1 MKSASLHNAV
11 VTLFLLTQVHVAHA
25 QEPGDGF
32 LCCNMRTDGSWISD
46 SNYVESGKRII
57 PLGTPVKY
65 LGMGRYR
72 VYVEID
78 GKRQALGNDY
88 SRDISMDAF
97 ARRYIVKADPRPK
110 VLKAQPKIRTAI
122 ETARVAKGMTKDQVL
137 MAIGY
142 PISSENPNLDV
153 RRWRYWLWSF
163 SPFTVHFD
171 EAGLVVRVESDSETL
186 LKVFV
191 E

>member
-1 MKSASLHNAV
+1 MTSTSRNTALIG
-11 VTLFLLTQVHVAHA
+11 LFLAVQVPELQA
-25 QEPGDGF
+25 QEVGDGF

-46 SNYVESGKRII
+46 ANYAETGKRII
-57 PLGTPVKY
+57 PYGTPIKY

-72 VYVEID
+72 VHLEID

-88 SRDISMDAF
+88 SRDLTMEAF
-97 ARRYIVKADPRPK
+97 ARRYIVVEDPKARFAS
-110 VLKAQPKIRTAI
+110 AQPKIRNGI
-122 ETARVAKGMTKDQVL
+122 ETARVVAGMTKDQVL
-137 MAIGY
+137 AAIGY

-163 SPFTVHFD
+163 SPYVVHFD
-171 EAGLVVRVESDSETL
+171 ALGIVEKVETDSETI
-186 LKVFV
+186 LKVFI